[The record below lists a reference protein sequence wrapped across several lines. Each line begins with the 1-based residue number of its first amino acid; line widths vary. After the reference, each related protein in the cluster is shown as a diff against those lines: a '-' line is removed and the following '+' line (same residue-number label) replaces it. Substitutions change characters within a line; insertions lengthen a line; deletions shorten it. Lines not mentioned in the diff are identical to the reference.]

1 MIPAN
6 NLVTYPFYKP
16 PFHED
21 YLIYQKENNLSE
33 KEAITRVNIGLNKP
47 FYTNAKEINNLDCL
61 TILVNKYR
69 YLPKDYVPNNLTQTK
84 EYAKSLMRLN
94 IEAYEQFRKMAA
106 DAYKEDSFKLRIV
119 SAYRSYHYQ
128 EKLYNNYLK
137 YDSQDKV
144 DTYSARPG
152 FSEHQT
158 GLAIDIDNEILDY
171 NHFHLTMEF
180 TWMQNNAYKYG
191 FILRY
196 PLGKEKITGYKYEP
210 WHYRYVGKKIAQ
222 YLHNH
227 DITFD
232 EYYME
237 FLDNKKDC

>member
-1 MIPAN
+1 MIPTN

-152 FSEHQT
+152 HSEHQT
-158 GLAIDIDNEILDY
+158 GLAADINYAGDWFNTTPEARWLAA
-171 NHFHLTMEF
+171 NS
-180 TWMQNNAYKYG
+180 WKYG
-191 FILRY
+191 FIIRY
-196 PLGKEKITGYKYEP
+196 PAGKESITGYKYES
-210 WHYRYVGKKIAQ
+210 WHVRYLGEELAKLVYNSGLTLEE
-222 YLHNH
+222 YLGI
-227 DITFD
+227 DSKYT
-232 EYYME
+232 Y
-237 FLDNKKDC
+237 